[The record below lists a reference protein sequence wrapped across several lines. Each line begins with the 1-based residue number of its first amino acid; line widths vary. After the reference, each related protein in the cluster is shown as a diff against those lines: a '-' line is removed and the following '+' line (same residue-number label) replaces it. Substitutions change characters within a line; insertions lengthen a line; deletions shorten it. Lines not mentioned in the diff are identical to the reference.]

1 LPAIRYPG
9 AGYLK
14 PMSPSNRNRICDLYP
29 RWSCYIQILPGSLQ
43 SSGRPYP
50 PLSSLLGPLRE
61 AAGSVLTT
69 DATSLAERAGS
80 PRALNVVMLGMLAA
94 SGSLPFPGGRILDV
108 ILEAAPPALVEVH
121 RDAFRLG
128 EGAVKK
134 VGAP

>member
-1 LPAIRYPG
+1 MTR
-9 AGYLK
+9 
-14 PMSPSNRNRICDLYP
+14 SFRIVFVLT
-29 RWSCYIQILPGSLQ
+29 
-43 SSGRPYP
+43 
-50 PLSSLLGPLRE
+50 LLGPLRE